1 MFSADGKQL
10 VFASQPPRKSSR
22 RNQRFHRRLG
32 GVGLFGERLLA
43 PPLQPDFLPRSFFD
57 RPTQSVARELLGGRL
72 IRKLAGTL
80 LVGAIVETEAYIG
93 ERDLACHARVGK
105 TPRTRIMYGPPGL
118 AYVYFTYGMH
128 WMLNLVTEA
137 EGFPAAVL
145 IRAIQPLEGISC
157 MEDRRGGKP
166 LSQLANGPAKLT
178 QALGIA
184 REENGLDCC
193 PARLTAH
200 PGPGGGGAPI
210 LGGGHAPA
218 SAWARPPSPGCPS
231 RGALRSRET
240 DLFRSEMA
248 PAGFGGFPWGYPHAY
263 MPTPHSRLDSPA
275 TAGVRYEFSGAPALP
290 CGSFDQKRPIANEDE
305 PPMDTNEHKLR
316 LN

>member
-1 MFSADGKQL
+1 M
-10 VFASQPPRKSSR
+10 
-22 RNQRFHRRLG
+22 
-32 GVGLFGERLLA
+32 
-43 PPLQPDFLPRSFFD
+43 QPDFLPRSFFD
-57 RPTQSVARELLGGRL
+57 RPTQSVARELLGCRL

-93 ERDLACHARVGK
+93 QRDLACHAKVGK

-157 MEDRRGGKP
+157 MQDRRGGKP

-184 REENGLDCC
+184 REQNGLDCC
-193 PARLTAH
+193 RPDSPLTLAA
-200 PGPGGGGAPI
+200 GAVVPPI
-210 LGGGHAPA
+210 LGGGHAPHRPGPDSRA
-218 SAWARPPSPGCPS
+218 LAVQAVALRDSGERVCFEVRCSDPVSKSGLAGKPRPPRGVSRHFSPQV
-231 RGALRSRET
+231 ALLRRVQ
-240 DLFRSEMA
+240 
-248 PAGFGGFPWGYPHAY
+248 
-263 MPTPHSRLDSPA
+263 
-275 TAGVRYEFSGAPALP
+275 GVRVVFSVILERQCVPGRCHKIAAYAAVAAQNPHDPGLTPGAKCCRGYAAL
-290 CGSFDQKRPIANEDE
+290 
-305 PPMDTNEHKLR
+305 
-316 LN
+316 

>member
-1 MFSADGKQL
+1 MANDPWLLPCNPISCPD
-10 VFASQPPRKSSR
+10 PSST
-22 RNQRFHRRLG
+22 
-32 GVGLFGERLLA
+32 A
-43 PPLQPDFLPRSFFD
+43 PPNRSHA
-57 RPTQSVARELLGGRL
+57 SCVGCRL
-72 IRKLAGTL
+72 IRKLEGTL

-184 REENGLDCC
+184 REQNGLDCC
-193 PARLTAH
+193 RIDSPLTLAPRAMWCRH
-200 PGPGGGGAPI
+200 PRWWPR
-210 LGGGHAPA
+210 PA
-218 SAWARPPSPGCPS
+218 SAWARLPSPGCPS
-231 RGALRSRET
+231 PGAL
-240 DLFRSEMA
+240 
-248 PAGFGGFPWGYPHAY
+248 
-263 MPTPHSRLDSPA
+263 
-275 TAGVRYEFSGAPALP
+275 
-290 CGSFDQKRPIANEDE
+290 
-305 PPMDTNEHKLR
+305 
-316 LN
+316 